1 MKRSGEITNHKKRYE
16 KYARMIRERMDGQTE
31 RVNFLLEKG
40 LEMLKA
46 HNQQQKQLK
55 DNLPQAKNLS

>member
-16 KYARMIRERMDGQTE
+16 KYARMIRERMDVQTE

-40 LEMLKA
+40 LELLKV
-46 HNQQQKQLK
+46 HNVHQKQLK